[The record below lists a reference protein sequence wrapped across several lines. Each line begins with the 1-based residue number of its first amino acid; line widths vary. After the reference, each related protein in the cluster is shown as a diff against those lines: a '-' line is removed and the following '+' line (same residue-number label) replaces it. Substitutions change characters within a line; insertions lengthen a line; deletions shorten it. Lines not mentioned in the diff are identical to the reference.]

1 MKTISRDSS
10 LLEVIDRLNNVIEMQ
25 NALRDIIMSMNS
37 GSKDALILGEID
49 QLKKKVLMQGDLIVK
64 YLNSKDTI

>member
-25 NALRDIIMSMNS
+25 NAIRDIIINMNN
-37 GSKDALILGEID
+37 GSKDALILGEISE
-49 QLKKKVLMQGDLIVK
+49 LKKKVLIQGDLIVK
-64 YLNSKDTI
+64 YLGSKD

>member
-10 LLEVIDRLNNVIEMQ
+10 LLEVIDALNNVIEMQ

-37 GSKDALILGEID
+37 GSKDALILGEIE
-49 QLKKKVLMQGDLIVK
+49 QLKKKILAQGDLIVK
-64 YLNSKDTI
+64 HLGNKG